1 MTEEFEFKTHV
12 DKKYK
17 LIADP
22 THKEV
27 FHLLIES
34 TKEHGLE
41 TCIKYFEINLN
52 KMHKISSARQLLDET
67 IKPKKTINFEVLT
80 KQNDILLENST
91 IIFNSSSNDNEKARD
106 ANLIIFFNSMLT
118 FVNLSSGKIVFRK
131 GKNSFMVTIKLKD
144 FALKKTRIED
154 HVEHCQFIGN

>member
-1 MTEEFEFKTHV
+1 MIEEFEFKTHV

-27 FHLLIES
+27 FHLLVES

-52 KMHKISSARQLLDET
+52 KMHKISSSRQLLDET

-131 GKNSFMVTIKLKD
+131 GKK
-144 FALKKTRIED
+144 
-154 HVEHCQFIGN
+154 FIYGYH

>member
-1 MTEEFEFKTHV
+1 LTEEFEFKIHV
-12 DKKYK
+12 EKKYK
-17 LIADP
+17 LIVDR

-41 TCIKYFEINLN
+41 TSIKYFEINLN
-52 KMHKISSARQLLDET
+52 KMPRILSSRQSLDET
-67 IKPKKTINFEVLT
+67 IKPKMTINFEVLT

-91 IIFNSSSNDNEKARD
+91 IIFNSSTHDNEKARD

-118 FVNLSSGKIVFRK
+118 YVNLSSGKIVFRK
-131 GKNSFMVTIKLKD
+131 GKK
-144 FALKKTRIED
+144 
-154 HVEHCQFIGN
+154 FIYGNH